1 MVHPDGMADGSGD
14 NFMANEQLQTGGAAT
29 ETAFAT
35 DDFAALLQKEFKPND
50 EVRANRIESAVAT
63 LAQQALANANVVGA
77 DVFSTLDAI
86 RSAIDRKLT
95 EQVNAIIHHED
106 FQKLESAW
114 RGLHYQVMN
123 TSTGANLKIRV
134 LNIGKDEC
142 RKMFRQYRDAA
153 WDQSPL
159 FKRIYESEF
168 GQLGGQPY
176 GAFICD
182 YYFDHSAPDLEVL
195 KGLSKIG
202 AAAHAPIISAA
213 APGLMGM
220 ESWQE
225 LSNPRDLGKL
235 FDATDYAAWRTF
247 RDSTDSRYL
256 ALTMPRF
263 LGRQT
268 YGAKSE
274 PIEEFDFEEDTQGA
288 HDKHLW
294 VNSAYAM
301 GVRITEAFSTYGWV
315 TRIRGVES
323 GGTVTNLPTAMFP
336 TDDGGV
342 DQKCPTEIA
351 ISDRREAELSAS
363 GLMALIHRKNTD
375 QATFIGGQT
384 LHKPKAYIDADAT
397 ANSNL
402 SARLPYIFASA
413 RFAHYLKCMV
423 RDWVGGTRTAEQ
435 ISKDLNSWVNQYVDG
450 QPDSSSEATKARQPL
465 KAAKVEVIPDEEN
478 PGYYKGKFL
487 FVPHYQLEGMDVSLS
502 MVSKLPKAS
511 G

>member
-1 MVHPDGMADGSGD
+1 MAKE
-14 NFMANEQLQTGGAAT
+14 AQTQ
-29 ETAFAT
+29 TAVAEAEAISL
-35 DDFAALLQKEFKPND
+35 DDFSSLLQKEFKPND
-50 EVRANRIESAVAT
+50 DARASRIETAVAT
-63 LAQQALANANVVGA
+63 LAQQALAEASVIGD
-77 DVFSTLDAI
+77 DVFSTLDAM
-86 RSAIDRKLT
+86 RAALDKKLSD
-95 EQVNAIIHHED
+95 QVNQIIHNPE

-114 RGLHYQVMN
+114 RGLQYMVMN
-123 TSTGANLKIRV
+123 TSTGKDLKIRV
-134 LNIGKDEC
+134 LNIGKEEC

-159 FKRIYESEF
+159 FKKVYESEF

-176 GAFICD
+176 GAFTCD
-182 YYFDHSAPDLEVL
+182 YAFDHSAPDIEVL

-202 AAAHAPIISAA
+202 AAAHAPFIAGA

-225 LSNPRDLGKL
+225 LANPRDLGKL

-247 RDSTDSRYL
+247 RDTNDSRYM

-263 LGRQT
+263 LGRQA
-268 YGAKSE
+268 YGAKTE
-274 PIEEFDFEEDTQGA
+274 PVEEFDFEEDTGGS

-294 VNSAYAM
+294 INAAYAM
-301 GVRITEAFSTYGWV
+301 GTRITEAFATYGWC

-323 GGTVTNLPTAMFP
+323 GGTVEGLPTAMFP

-342 DQKCPTEIA
+342 DMKCPTEIA
-351 ISDRREAELSAS
+351 ISDRREAELSKA
-363 GLMALIHRKNTD
+363 GMMALIHRKNTD
-375 QATFIGGQT
+375 QATFIGAQT
-384 LHKPKAYIDADAT
+384 LHNPKEYVDAAAT
-397 ANSNL
+397 ANANL
-402 SARLPYIFASA
+402 SARLPYIFASC

-423 RDWVGGTRTAEQ
+423 RDWVGGTREAPQ
-435 ISKDLNSWVNQYVDG
+435 LSRDLSTWIMQYVDA
-450 QPDSSSEATKARQPL
+450 QPESSSEETKARLPL
-465 KAAKVEVIPDEEN
+465 KDAKIEIIPDEEN

-502 MVSKLPKAS
+502 MVSRLPKGS